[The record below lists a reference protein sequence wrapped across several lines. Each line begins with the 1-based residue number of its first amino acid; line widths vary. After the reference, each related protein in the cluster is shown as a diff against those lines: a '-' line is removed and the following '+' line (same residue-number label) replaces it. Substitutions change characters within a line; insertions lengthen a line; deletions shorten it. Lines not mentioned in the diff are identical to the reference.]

1 MISGKS
7 TMDSSDSRAAC
18 PCDSAPSSEPSEQG
32 QRPAVPERLPE
43 EHDGRRKEEEL
54 CRQDDAQAR
63 RRLAE
68 QHGLDRRGQ
77 EQQPGPRTVGLFEP
91 VQHIKG

>member
-1 MISGKS
+1 MSVR
-7 TMDSSDSRAAC
+7 T
-18 PCDSAPSSEPSEQG
+18 SEQG
-32 QRPAVPERLPE
+32 QRPTVPERLPE